1 MLTCFSRSYVILPLI
16 LVHAL
21 FPISDTPQET
31 VGLSAGTDEQ
41 AYNAAIENAL
51 TSFVIE
57 QLEEAWKSPDLSTFK
72 PIIERA
78 SAYVREF
85 QVFERTL
92 EEENTCVRVSA
103 ILDSPKL
110 LKDMAMLA
118 LRKMRTKPRIVIA
131 TYGQRQQDESLSLY
145 AGSALEQEL
154 TRFFEEKGFEI
165 ITGDLLKRLYGTEKL
180 VARLSENEES
190 QVRIAEENLAN
201 AIVLARVNGVSEPTT
216 PGSNIL
222 RNSLKLWLV
231 IQSTGNQKEKQEL
244 TAEAVVNSKE
254 IEEGL
259 EQAELDAFEKIKND
273 ALVATIL
280 LVSRAEYEPRVII
293 EANLD
298 TSETVSAAF
307 LEKVRAFSELGRAE
321 IILQNSEILRI
332 VVFTKR
338 PIGDLVSLLT
348 TEEFGGVQFY
358 AKSVVNN
365 TIILSPKN

>member
-1 MLTCFSRSYVILPLI
+1 M
-16 LVHAL
+16 
-21 FPISDTPQET
+21 
-31 VGLSAGTDEQ
+31 
-41 AYNAAIENAL
+41 
-51 TSFVIE
+51 
-57 QLEEAWKSPDLSTFK
+57 
-72 PIIERA
+72 
-78 SAYVREF
+78 
-85 QVFERTL
+85 
-92 EEENTCVRVSA
+92 
-103 ILDSPKL
+103 
-110 LKDMAMLA
+110 
-118 LRKMRTKPRIVIA
+118 
-131 TYGQRQQDESLSLY
+131 
-145 AGSALEQEL
+145 
-154 TRFFEEKGFEI
+154 
-165 ITGDLLKRLYGTEKL
+165 
-180 VARLSENEES
+180 
-190 QVRIAEENLAN
+190 
-201 AIVLARVNGVSEPTT
+201 
-216 PGSNIL
+216 
-222 RNSLKLWLV
+222 
-231 IQSTGNQKEKQEL
+231 
-244 TAEAVVNSKE
+244 VNSKE